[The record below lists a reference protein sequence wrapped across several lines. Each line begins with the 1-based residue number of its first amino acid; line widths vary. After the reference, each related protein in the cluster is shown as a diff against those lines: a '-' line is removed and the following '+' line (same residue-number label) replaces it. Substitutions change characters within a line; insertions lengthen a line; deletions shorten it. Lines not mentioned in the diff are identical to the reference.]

1 VLLSV
6 LQPASAN
13 AAAIAADA
21 KSARTKGRRV
31 NRKLPRPLGFPKPPP
46 A

>member
-1 VLLSV
+1 LTAEDVLSV

-21 KSARTKGRRV
+21 KSVRTKG
-31 NRKLPRPLGFPKPPP
+31 
-46 A
+46 